1 MKSWK
6 AWMCRFL
13 TRKYP
18 CCSVWF
24 SSRGQYCPHLTRPRS
39 TTLGQE
45 EGVRLGSP
53 SSPPSHKTCGC
64 QESHLV
70 VMTMSSTICSQTSR
84 QKSSKVLGKGPASQE
99 TTFRFLSCLIQV
111 VYSPCVHFKSA
122 VQTDQCTIFACL
134 LRGILGKHE
143 YLLTLSGNVGIA
155 SLVPVH
161 EASVDVV
168 CRLHEAQ
175 HLS

>member
-1 MKSWK
+1 
-6 AWMCRFL
+6 MCRFL

-39 TTLGQE
+39 TTLGQG

-53 SSPPSHKTCGC
+53 SSPPSHKTRGC

-99 TTFRFLSCLIQV
+99 TTFCFFELLDSSGLFSLRSFQERCSNRPMYHICLFTQ
-111 VYSPCVHFKSA
+111 
-122 VQTDQCTIFACL
+122 
-134 LRGILGKHE
+134 GILGKHE

-168 CRLHEAQ
+168 CRLQEAQ

>member
-1 MKSWK
+1 MLYSSRWESLKSWK

-53 SSPPSHKTCGC
+53 SSPPSHKTRGC

-99 TTFRFLSCLIQV
+99 TTFCFFELLDSSGLFSLRSFQERCSNRPMYHICLFTQGNIGKTRVPTHPEWQCRHCFSCTH
-111 VYSPCVHFKSA
+111 P
-122 VQTDQCTIFACL
+122 
-134 LRGILGKHE
+134 
-143 YLLTLSGNVGIA
+143 
-155 SLVPVH
+155 
-161 EASVDVV
+161 
-168 CRLHEAQ
+168 
-175 HLS
+175 